1 VHNLP
6 TYKLKCKTFE
16 YASEAIDT
24 GIAEIDAIENDNSLD
39 MLQHQI
45 TLETGTGSGSL
56 LLENSVESAA
66 ASYIILETYN
76 VATIDENSQNDD
88 FELADDNI
96 LDFTESNPFGD
107 AGMK

>member
-1 VHNLP
+1 MLG
-6 TYKLKCKTFE
+6 
-16 YASEAIDT
+16 SIQM
-24 GIAEIDAIENDNSLD
+24 ENA
-39 MLQHQI
+39 
-45 TLETGTGSGSL
+45 
-56 LLENSVESAA
+56 VEVLH

-76 VATIDENSQNDD
+76 IATIDENSQNDD